1 MNISFRMFS
10 KFKGYRRLKE
20 ERTEDE
26 EKKYQDYKDNW
37 TKKGAGKGCS
47 LNEGYSQDKKKM
59 KLPMLSTI
67 MALVSLALSKR

>member
-1 MNISFRMFS
+1 MFS

-37 TKKGAGKGCS
+37 VKKRDGKGVDAQ
-47 LNEGYSQDKKKM
+47 EEKKKSDN
-59 KLPMLSTI
+59 K
-67 MALVSLALSKR
+67 K

>member
-1 MNISFRMFS
+1 MFS

-37 TKKGAGKGCS
+37 VKKGDGKGVDAQ
-47 LNEGYSQDKKKM
+47 EEKKKIDN
-59 KLPMLSTI
+59 K
-67 MALVSLALSKR
+67 K

>member
-1 MNISFRMFS
+1 MFS

-37 TKKGAGKGCS
+37 VKKGDGKGCKV
-47 LNEGYSQDKKKM
+47 NGGYSQDEKKSDNK
-59 KLPMLSTI
+59 K
-67 MALVSLALSKR
+67 

>member
-1 MNISFRMFS
+1 MFS
-10 KFKGYRRLKE
+10 KWKGYRRLKE

-37 TKKGAGKGCS
+37 TKNGGGKGCS

-59 KLPMLSTI
+59 KLPMLSTN